1 MLWALKVQMKAGRS
15 HIRVR
20 HDPGS
25 TSSWSGPRAALAPPT
40 FWPFPASGF
49 CPRAPPPPGRFS
61 VSSAASFSPDCR
73 DSWNVEAVISRIGRL
88 WLWGH
93 KSQISRGNLLPAITG
108 SFVAGANDCMIPYA
122 KKLFNDKQWLTCRF
136 RKVC

>member
-20 HDPGS
+20 HAPGS

-40 FWPFPASGF
+40 FWSFPASGF

-73 DSWNVEAVISRIGRL
+73 ESWNVEAVIS
-88 WLWGH
+88 
-93 KSQISRGNLLPAITG
+93 
-108 SFVAGANDCMIPYA
+108 
-122 KKLFNDKQWLTCRF
+122 
-136 RKVC
+136 